1 MCKTDIKTTD
11 SSLSS
16 IFEIFSDS
24 YDFGPDL
31 FAQDKKSK
39 IISIF
44 STFVFSNIEMKTEDA
59 RSLQAK
65 LSQLMS
71 KEELIRYL
79 IYLRD
84 GFEQLLALNQH
95 VGFVIQGH
103 QIVTEQDR
111 KIRTMIQIVI
121 NLLSDPSL
129 YQGKKTRK
137 HKRTKSKGRKHQKQK
152 RNSRK

>member
-1 MCKTDIKTTD
+1 M
-11 SSLSS
+11 
-16 IFEIFSDS
+16 
-24 YDFGPDL
+24 
-31 FAQDKKSK
+31 
-39 IISIF
+39 SIF

-65 LSQLMS
+65 LSQLMN

-84 GFEQLLALNQH
+84 GFEHLLALNHH
-95 VGFVIQGH
+95 VGFVVQGH
-103 QIVTEQDR
+103 QIVIEQDR

-121 NLLSDPSL
+121 NLLSDPTL
-129 YQGKKTRK
+129 YQGKKTKK
-137 HKRTKSKGRKHQKQK
+137 HKRTKSKGRKYLKHK